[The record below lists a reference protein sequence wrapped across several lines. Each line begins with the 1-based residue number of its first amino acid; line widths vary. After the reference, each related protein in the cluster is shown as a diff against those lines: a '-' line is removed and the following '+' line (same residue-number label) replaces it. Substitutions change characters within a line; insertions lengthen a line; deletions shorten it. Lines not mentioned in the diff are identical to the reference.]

1 MFTQEQLSTSTDAKE
16 MIRGIEEEAWLEC
29 ARHGRIER
37 VQCFA
42 ADAACPVVLRF
53 EASSAAAACVD
64 SMSGRYYD
72 ERRLEASLYDG
83 HRKRVMPDD
92 VDIERSVRL
101 GAVVAERRAEQERE
115 AAAVAAAA
123 EAEKERVAAEAAAE
137 ALAAGEA
144 AAAEAA
150 AAAAR
155 VRLPRH
161 TYVKLVG
168 LVSKPEK
175 NGAVGVVE
183 GVDEG
188 SGRYTVKL
196 REGGALALKL
206 ANLLQMAE
214 VRLVGNLGPSRGI
227 SDHLGESRGVS
238 GDLGGSRDGRPV
250 EKKHRSNPGFFF
262 QVRLVGLAASMAEHE
277 GATGTIFERNAEAEM
292 YGVELA
298 SGQSLPVG
306 YANVRLA
313 DGAHGIVDGLQ
324 GAAQYNG
331 LVARVLEFEE
341 SSGRYLALLDGGKQ
355 LRLRPQNLRL

>member
-1 MFTQEQLSTSTDAKE
+1 MVTQEQLSTSTDAKE

-72 ERRLEASLYDG
+72 ERQLEASLYDG

-214 VRLVGNLGPSRGI
+214 VRLVGHLGPSRGI

-238 GDLGGSRDGRPV
+238 GDLGGSRGISDHLGESRGVTGDLGGSRDGRPV
-250 EKKHRSNPGFFF
+250 DKKH
-262 QVRLVGLAASMAEHE
+262 VRPL
-277 GATGTIFERNAEAEM
+277 I
-292 YGVELA
+292 
-298 SGQSLPVG
+298 
-306 YANVRLA
+306 
-313 DGAHGIVDGLQ
+313 
-324 GAAQYNG
+324 
-331 LVARVLEFEE
+331 
-341 SSGRYLALLDGGKQ
+341 SSSR
-355 LRLRPQNLRL
+355 

>member
-227 SDHLGESRGVS
+227 SGNLGPSRGIS
-238 GDLGGSRDGRPV
+238 GSLGGSRGISRWEACRKETQIQSWFLLPGEARRPRGVDGRARGRHWDHLRAERRGGDVRRRAGERAEPAGGV
-250 EKKHRSNPGFFF
+250 RQRAACGRRPRHR
-262 QVRLVGLAASMAEHE
+262 RRAAGRRAVQRARRA
-277 GATGTIFERNAEAEM
+277 G
-292 YGVELA
+292 
-298 SGQSLPVG
+298 
-306 YANVRLA
+306 
-313 DGAHGIVDGLQ
+313 
-324 GAAQYNG
+324 
-331 LVARVLEFEE
+331 ARV
-341 SSGRYLALLDGGKQ
+341 
-355 LRLRPQNLRL
+355 

>member
-1 MFTQEQLSTSTDAKE
+1 MVTQEQLSTSTDAKE

-72 ERRLEASLYDG
+72 ERQLEASLYDG

-214 VRLVGNLGPSRGI
+214 VRLVGNLGPSRTISGNLGPSRGI
-227 SDHLGESRGVS
+227 SGNLGESRGIS
-238 GDLGGSRDGRPV
+238 GDLEMGG
-250 EKKHRSNPGFFF
+250 
-262 QVRLVGLAASMAEHE
+262 L
-277 GATGTIFERNAEAEM
+277 
-292 YGVELA
+292 
-298 SGQSLPVG
+298 
-306 YANVRLA
+306 
-313 DGAHGIVDGLQ
+313 
-324 GAAQYNG
+324 
-331 LVARVLEFEE
+331 
-341 SSGRYLALLDGGKQ
+341 
-355 LRLRPQNLRL
+355 